1 MINDTELRDL
11 VITLA
16 ALECGVIPPT
26 SETGSVDAG
35 LAQLSPAEQ
44 HAVKRKYRKL
54 KRKIKKGNEFMYSAY
69 KREGRLN
76 SFINRHLLLVG
87 EEMTRG

>member
-1 MINDTELRDL
+1 MINDTGLRDL
-11 VITLA
+11 IITLA
-16 ALECGVIPPT
+16 ALEHGIIPPT

-35 LAQLSPAEQ
+35 LAQLPPSEQ
-44 HAVKRKYRKL
+44 RTARRKYRKL
-54 KRKIKKGNEFMYSAY
+54 KRKIKKGNEFMYSAS